1 MPEHAQYVRDCA
13 REGLEPQVDV
23 ALAADHLASGR
34 IMMFASVVIFLAL
47 PFFLGAGTL
56 CFHGIDVRPVMPGAT
71 CYIASANDGAP
82 CKRLGRV
89 CK

>member
-1 MPEHAQYVRDCA
+1 
-13 REGLEPQVDV
+13 
-23 ALAADHLASGR
+23 
-34 IMMFASVVIFLAL
+34 MMFASVVIFLAL
-47 PFFLGAGTL
+47 PFFFGASTL

>member
-1 MPEHAQYVRDCA
+1 MQQEQALVRPRA
-13 REGLEPQVDV
+13 SPGADV

-34 IMMFASVVIFLAL
+34 IMMFASVVIFPRTA
-47 PFFLGAGTL
+47 FFFFDASTL
-56 CFHGIDVRPVMPGAT
+56 CFHGIDVRPVMPSAT
-71 CYIASANDGAP
+71 CYTASANDGAP